1 VQIRI
6 AEERESSYCRRLGGN
21 GTHRL
26 LSIWSIST
34 GVLFCL
40 CASWSFATPIGAAQD
55 EPAQLVKAASVVRG
69 EIVGP
74 TVSRKSESHLPVWD
88 RAYLQICAEY
98 SSADRCN
105 RTFTVVKV
113 PESFADFAIPSCYR
127 LSPKMPA
134 GCAAVFGGSG
144 RETTTITYDGRYP
157 PLYYAIVGL
166 PSLAWHTDM
175 AVYLM
180 RLLSG
185 LLCALFLGLA
195 LALATVWSASRLLV
209 LAVAVTVTPMVIIFG
224 SVVNPTGLE
233 CATAVCLWTGGL
245 ILMLD
250 HANDPPPSLIAATA
264 SAASV
269 MVLTRGLSP
278 LWLAIIAICLTA
290 AAPRSLPVLLQ
301 RQSVR
306 IAIGVVTFASV
317 VAVTYIFWAHSLYET
332 FTGPG
337 VPPGT
342 SDLGVVELAL
352 GRTGVL
358 VQQFVGSIGWVE
370 TSPPLAV
377 LGLWILAASAIVGL
391 GLLVSQRHHAALI
404 VASVVLPTVL
414 MVAQSRTIGFGVWQA
429 RDGFPLY
436 AGILLVAGGVAGR
449 NCVPTLAG
457 SSGVQQNGWAIRRLA
472 LMVAITVALAQI
484 GLFFWALRRYTVGL
498 GSVVN
503 PLARVADGWSPPIP
517 SIALVIAAT
526 IVIIVY
532 GWWITCLRRLQD
544 FAEPILHDPEMAM
557 NVPGDGVVGTPHV

>member
-1 VQIRI
+1 
-6 AEERESSYCRRLGGN
+6 
-21 GTHRL
+21 
-26 LSIWSIST
+26 
-34 GVLFCL
+34 
-40 CASWSFATPIGAAQD
+40 
-55 EPAQLVKAASVVRG
+55 
-69 EIVGP
+69 
-74 TVSRKSESHLPVWD
+74 
-88 RAYLQICAEY
+88 
-98 SSADRCN
+98 
-105 RTFTVVKV
+105 VKV
-113 PESFADFAIPSCYR
+113 PKSFADFAIPSCYR

-134 GCAAVFGGSG
+134 GCAPVFGDSG

-245 ILMLD
+245 VLMLD
-250 HANDPPPSLIAATA
+250 HASNPPPSLIAATA
-264 SAASV
+264 TSASV

-278 LWLAIIAICLTA
+278 LWLAIIAIFLTA

-306 IAIGVVTFASV
+306 IAIGVVTFVSV
-317 VAVTYIFWAHSLYET
+317 VAVIYIFWAHSLYET

-358 VQQFVGSIGWVE
+358 VQQFVGTIGWVE

-391 GLLVSQRHHAALI
+391 GLLASQRRHATLILALI

-414 MVAQSRTIGFGVWQA
+414 MVSQSRTIGFGVWQA

-449 NCVPTLAG
+449 NRVSTAAG
-457 SSGVQQNGWAIRRLA
+457 SLGVQPNGWAIRRLA
-472 LMVAITVALAQI
+472 LMVAITVAVVQV

-503 PLARVADGWSPPIP
+503 PFARVANGWSSPIP
-517 SIALVIAAT
+517 SVTLVIVAT

-532 GWWITCLRRLQD
+532 GWWITCLHRLQD
-544 FAEPILHDPEMAM
+544 FAEPILHDAEMAM
-557 NVPGDGVVGTPHV
+557 NVSGDGVCGTPQV